1 MPTIKSEVKKIQCY
15 HPSCIREDENRKPV
29 KGFAE
34 DITIREHVYENGFT
48 RTNTTTGEF
57 QEFLH

>member
-1 MPTIKSEVKKIQCY
+1 MSTTIKTEVKKIQCY
-15 HPSCIREDENRKPV
+15 HPTVHCVDEFGRSYV
-29 KGFAE
+29 GHSE
-34 DITIREHVYENGFT
+34 ETIREFAYENGFT